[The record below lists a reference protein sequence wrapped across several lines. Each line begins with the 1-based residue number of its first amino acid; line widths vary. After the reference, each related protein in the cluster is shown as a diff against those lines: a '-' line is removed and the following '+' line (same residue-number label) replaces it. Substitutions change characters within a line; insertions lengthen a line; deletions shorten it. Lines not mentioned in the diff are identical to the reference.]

1 MEIKF
6 RADTHKYESIKDP
19 EKKWISTTS
28 LVSLFKKPFDAERI
42 SISSSKNKKS
52 KWYGMKPEDIRAI
65 WAKEANRA
73 TSLGTWYHNERE
85 KELLACGTLQREGL
99 DLSII
104 HPIEQDGIKLSPNQT
119 LVPGIYPEHLVYLK
133 SARICGQVDR
143 LEVVGNRVDIFDYK
157 TNKEIKKEAYVNW
170 EGKMSCL
177 NGPLSHVGDCNFNHY
192 ALQLSI
198 YMYIILKH
206 NHNLKPGKLQIHH
219 IIFEVEN
226 RDNHGYPIVAT
237 DAQGDP
243 LIKEV
248 IPYDLPYMKKEV
260 NAMIKYLKLHP
271 EAYD

>member
-1 MEIKF
+1 M
-6 RADTHKYESIKDP
+6 
-19 EKKWISTTS
+19 
-28 LVSLFKKPFDAERI
+28 
-42 SISSSKNKKS
+42 
-52 KWYGMKPEDIRAI
+52 
-65 WAKEANRA
+65 
-73 TSLGTWYHNERE
+73 
-85 KELLACGTLQREGL
+85 QREGL

-104 HPIEQDGIKLSPNQT
+104 HPIEQDGIKLSPNQAV
-119 LVPGIYPEHLVYLK
+119 VPGIYPEHLVYLK

-143 LEVVGNRVDIFDYK
+143 LEVVNSRVDIIDYK

-170 EGKMSCL
+170 QGKMSCL

-219 IIFEVEN
+219 VKFEVED
-226 RDNHGYPIVAT
+226 RDDHGYPIIAT

-248 IPYDLPYMKKEV
+248 IPYELPYMKKEV